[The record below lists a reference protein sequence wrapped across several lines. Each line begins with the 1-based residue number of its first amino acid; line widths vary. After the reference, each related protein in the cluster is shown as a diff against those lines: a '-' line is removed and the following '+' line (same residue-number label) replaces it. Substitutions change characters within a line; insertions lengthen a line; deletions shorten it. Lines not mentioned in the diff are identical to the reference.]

1 MVKKSRINQVKE
13 GNMKDQ
19 VDLKSIL
26 KVGKLTNELDLERA
40 LILDNKLRILA
51 KDNPELI
58 ESRKLLR
65 SIIKEYEQTN
75 WSKDSSIDEQKIKES
90 DTAQLIAEQER
101 VFLENRKY
109 AIKEKLEKLKITQ
122 QELGKILGHGKTYMS
137 ELMNGV
143 SPFSMR
149 DLIILHRLFGIK
161 LEKLIPTIISEKD
174 RVRIKTSLNELNKP
188 EIRFQKEDFVK
199 ALFNTPQ
206 FLHQKFGGATSKN
219 MNIKI

>member
-90 DTAQLIAEQER
+90 DIAQLIAEQER

-188 EIRFQKEDFVK
+188 EIRFQKEDLSVE
-199 ALFNTPQ
+199 
-206 FLHQKFGGATSKN
+206 
-219 MNIKI
+219 